1 MKSGSVSLELM
12 ARGKPAAVMYH
23 LSQTTYAM
31 AKLLVK
37 CKRMSLPNLIADK
50 QVLPEFLSH
59 GKLNSKS
66 ALKSIEDVTA
76 EMSRLLGD
84 SDYRMSQRRNLNAL
98 AAQFAKPGASNTT
111 ARFIMSKLLQS
122 DDGTLPLDGDNL
134 SDADYRR
141 VA

>member
-59 GKLNSKS
+59 GKLDSKS
-66 ALKSIEDVTA
+66 ALKAIVDVTE

-84 SDYRMSQRRNLNAL
+84 SEYRMEQRRNLMAL
-98 AAQFAKPGASNTT
+98 AAQFAKPGASNTA
-111 ARFIMSKLLQS
+111 ARFIMSRLLKS
-122 DDGTLPLDGDNL
+122 DDGTLPLDGD
-134 SDADYRR
+134 SMGDASYRQ

>member
-1 MKSGSVSLELM
+1 
-12 ARGKPAAVMYH
+12 MYH

-50 QVLPEFLSH
+50 QVLAEFLSH

-66 ALKSIEDVTA
+66 ALRSIEDVTE

-84 SDYRMSQRRNLNAL
+84 SEYRLTQRRNLNAL
-98 AAQFAKPGASNTT
+98 ASQFAKPGASK
-111 ARFIMSKLLQS
+111 AAALFIMSKLTKS
-122 DDGTLPLDGDNL
+122 EDGTLPID
-134 SDADYRR
+134 SDQIRPSEIRR
-141 VA
+141 AA